1 MSSDLTT
8 SKLVFHTSQFT
19 KSVLLFN
26 TKTDNFQILLLIS
39 AFVVTWTVTY
49 EPVFSAKQCEMS
61 IFGYTFLTSLDL
73 GERLLCLIKLK
84 EK

>member
-26 TKTDNFQILLLIS
+26 TKTDNCQILLIS
-39 AFVVTWTVTY
+39 AFVVTSTVTY
-49 EPVFSAKQCEMS
+49 EPVFFAKRCEMS